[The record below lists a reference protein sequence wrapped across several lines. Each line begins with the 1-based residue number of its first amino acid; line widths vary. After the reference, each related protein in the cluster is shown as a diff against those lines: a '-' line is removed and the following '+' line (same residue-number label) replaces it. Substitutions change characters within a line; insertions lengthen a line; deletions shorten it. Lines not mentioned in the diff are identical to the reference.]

1 MLRAADR
8 RTSPPPSHSPP
19 PFRTPLVRDYNRLTS
34 AAPAWIEPNTID
46 SRPRVR
52 PCPPSSCVRLVGRL
66 VPEQQLPERVLI
78 VPPDRPL
85 VAAGIDIFFWSR

>member
-46 SRPRVR
+46 SRP
-52 PCPPSSCVRLVGRL
+52 L
-66 VPEQQLPERVLI
+66 
-78 VPPDRPL
+78 
-85 VAAGIDIFFWSR
+85 FFPGKDLSKFLELFEKYVKAPIRKKPGLLRKSGWE